1 MSNTTPKILTYKSKS
16 EMGKSEKE
24 VMTEAKA
31 GVTGLLA
38 KDQRQGM

>member
-1 MSNTTPKILTYKSKS
+1 MPNITPKILTYKSKS
-16 EMGKSEKE
+16 EVGESEKE
-24 VMTEAKA
+24 VMTEANT